1 MNEKPSISSVHF
13 TVHVPLTVT
22 TDNLHELAR
31 SVLSTFD
38 DVLDKQMPPFGCFI
52 PLSVRRE
59 IFKAVYD
66 HIMSGNVL

>member
-1 MNEKPSISSVHF
+1 MDKPNISSVHF

-38 DVLDKQMPPFGCFI
+38 DVLEKQMPPFGCFI
-52 PLSVRRE
+52 PLSVRHE

-66 HIMSGNVL
+66 YIMNDNSL